1 MFLKLYRFLV
11 NRNYTVKRRYEQF
24 VVMNH
29 RLHQIR
35 VISWAYLLWLNICFC
50 ILRLPDKK
58 HIKFEN
64 ESGRGFLKNS
74 DDLADELCQSEVI
87 SFDMFDTLILR
98 PVDTPADLFYF
109 VGERLNIPNFRDIR
123 KKAERTARERHIA
136 ESGNGEVTL
145 AQIYD
150 ILKEQ
155 LCISAESAMAAE
167 SDVEIS
173 LCIENPYMLEVWN
186 KIKAIGKKIV
196 VTTDMYLPK
205 SVLEAMLQK
214 CGFTGYDAI
223 FLSNEYGYGKYNGKL
238 YDKLKSAYPKCSIS
252 HVGDNYHA
260 DYVLAKKSKIHAVYY
275 RNIQDYGK
283 KYRTDRMS
291 YIVGSAYRSLVNR
304 RMFCMEKCSPAMEF
318 GYKYGGLL
326 LLGFCNFIHEQSAL
340 KKADKILFF
349 SRDGHIVKE
358 LYDKL
363 YPDEKTEYVYWSRAA
378 SAKLCVDIYPQN
390 YFDRFLDQKSSKG
403 IMLSEILDAMDLS
416 ELEVSFPLNQPLT
429 SRNLNIVKSELYGKL
444 KKITKLYEGAYEQAD
459 KYFEKMLSGC
469 KRVVTVD
476 CGWAGS
482 GSILLDA
489 YLNQKMKLDIEVTG
503 LLAGS
508 NSKNQHDSDY
518 SETYFK
524 TGKLIS
530 YCFSSEHN
538 RECYETHF
546 PGGRHNIYFE
556 LMFGAPQPSFIG
568 FTKDGLKFDSE
579 SENSKIIREIHAGEI
594 AFANDYL
601 TVFQKFKYMNRIS
614 GSDAYAP
621 FLAAI
626 SGRKKYLLSV
636 FRNCVFDETVNG
648 RKEKL

>member
-29 RLHQIR
+29 KLHKMR
-35 VISWAYLLWLNICFC
+35 FISWAYLLWLNICFC
-50 ILRLPDKK
+50 LLRLPDKK

-64 ESGRGFLKNS
+64 ESGSGFSKTS
-74 DDLADELCQSEVI
+74 DTLVNELCQSDVI

-123 KKAERTARERHIA
+123 KKAERTARKRHIA
-136 ESGNGEVTL
+136 ECGSGEVTL

-150 ILKEQ
+150 VLAEE
-155 LCISAESAMAAE
+155 LCISTEIGMLAE

-173 LCIENPYMLEVWN
+173 LCMTNPFMLEVWN
-186 KIKAIGKKIV
+186 KVKAQGKKIV

>member
-24 VVMNH
+24 VAMNH

-136 ESGNGEVTL
+136 ECGSGEVTL

-150 ILKEQ
+150 VLAAE
-155 LCISAESAMAAE
+155 LCISAEIGMSAE

-173 LCIENPYMLEVWN
+173 LCMTNPFMLEVWN
-186 KIKAIGKKIV
+186 KVKAKGKKVV
-196 VTTDMYLPK
+196 VTTDMYLTK
-205 SVLEAMLQK
+205 KTLEAMLDK

-238 YDKLKSAYPKCSIS
+238 YDKVKSAYPKCSIS
-252 HVGDNYHA
+252 HIGDNYHA

-304 RMFCMEKCSPAMEF
+304 RMFCTEKCSPAMEF

>member
-24 VVMNH
+24 VAMNH
-29 RLHQIR
+29 RLHRIR

-50 ILRLPDKK
+50 LLRLPDKK
-58 HIKFEN
+58 HIKFKN
-64 ESGRGFLKNS
+64 ESGRGFFKTS
-74 DDLADELCQSEVI
+74 DVLADELCQSDVI

-98 PVDTPADLFYF
+98 PVDAPADLFYF

-123 KKAERTARERHIA
+123 KKAERTARECHIS
-136 ESGNGEVTL
+136 ECGSGEVTL

-150 ILKEQ
+150 VLAEE
-155 LCISAESAMAAE
+155 LCISAEIGMAVE

-173 LCIENPYMLEVWN
+173 LCMTNPFMLEVWN
-186 KIKAIGKKIV
+186 KVKAKGKKVV

-205 SVLEAMLQK
+205 KTLEAMLEK

-238 YDKLKSAYPKCSIS
+238 YDKLKSVYPKCSIS
-252 HVGDNYHA
+252 HIGDNYHA
-260 DYVLAKKSKIHAVYY
+260 DYVLARKAKIHAVYY
-275 RNIQDYGK
+275 RNIQEYGK

-291 YIVGSAYRSLVNR
+291 YLVGSAYRSLVNR

-326 LLGFCNFIHEQSAL
+326 LLGFCNFIHQQSIL

-349 SRDGHIVKE
+349 SRDGYIVKE

-363 YPDEKTEYVYWSRAA
+363 YPDENTEYVYWSRAA
-378 SAKLCVDIYPQN
+378 SAKLCADIYPQN
-390 YFDRFLDQKSSKG
+390 YFSRFLDQKSSKG
-403 IMLSEILDAMDLS
+403 ILISEILDAMDLS

-429 SRNLNIVKSELYGKL
+429 SRNLSTVKSELYGKL
-444 KKITKLYEGAYEQAD
+444 NKITKLYEGSYEQANE
-459 KYFEKMLSGC
+459 YLGKMLGGC
-469 KRVVTVD
+469 RRVVTVD

-508 NSKNQHDSDY
+508 NSKNQHDSDF

-524 TGKLIS
+524 TGKLVS
-530 YCFSSEHN
+530 YCFSAEHN

-556 LMFGAPQPSFIG
+556 LLFGAAQPSFIG

-579 SENSKIIREIHAGEI
+579 SENSEIIREIHAGEI
-594 AFANDYL
+594 AFAEDYL

-614 GSDAYAP
+614 GSDAYAS

-626 SGRKKYLLSV
+626 SGGDKYLSSV

>member
-29 RLHQIR
+29 KLHKMR
-35 VISWAYLLWLNICFC
+35 FISWAYLLWLNICFC
-50 ILRLPDKK
+50 LLRLPDKK

-64 ESGRGFLKNS
+64 ESGSGFSKTS
-74 DDLADELCQSEVI
+74 DTLVNELCQSDVI

-150 ILKEQ
+150 VLAEE
-155 LCISAESAMAAE
+155 LCISTEIGMLAE

-173 LCIENPYMLEVWN
+173 LCMTNPFMLEVWN
-186 KIKAIGKKIV
+186 KVKAQGKKIV